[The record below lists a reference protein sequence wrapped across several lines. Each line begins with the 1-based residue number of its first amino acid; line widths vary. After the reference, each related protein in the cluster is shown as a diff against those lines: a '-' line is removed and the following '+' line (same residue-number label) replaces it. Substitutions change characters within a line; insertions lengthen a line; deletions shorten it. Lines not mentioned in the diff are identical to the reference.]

1 MTKILFI
8 TGKLAA
14 QALEDILRTI
24 EPEFDY
30 ELAVMNISVA
40 AFMTVDWI
48 ARRLNVTGDY
58 DLVMVPGYCRGD
70 LSAIEALTGAK
81 AVRGTKDLKDIP
93 FYFGQQRI
101 SAGYGEYH
109 KYQTKILAEIVDASL
124 LSLEEILAQAEYY
137 RASGADIIDL
147 GWQANSDFPEVEQTV
162 AALKERGFIVSLDTF
177 NRKDV
182 LRAKRVGFDYLLSVN
197 SHNLDL
203 ARELSCRVVV
213 IPDPGGGLDSL
224 ERNIAQLEAWGVDYI
239 IDPIIEP
246 INFGFVESIL
256 RYRQVRERHPDA
268 KILMGIANI
277 TELIDADSTG
287 VNALMMG
294 IVTELN
300 INYVLMTEVISW
312 AQGAVREVNIA
323 RKLMGYAQHNHIL
336 PKHIDERLI
345 TVKDPPHIPYTE
357 GELRAIQAKVKDRNF
372 RIFTD
377 DKAIYVFN
385 NQLFIKETDSDIQH
399 IFEQIRVKDTGHA
412 FYLGK
417 ELQKATQAVRLK
429 KKYVQDEPLRWGY
442 LSGDILTKILTLPLY
457 EKRFH

>member
-14 QALEDILRTI
+14 QALEDILRAM

-30 ELAVMNISVA
+30 ELTVMNISVA

-58 DLVMVPGYCRGD
+58 HLVMVPGYCRGD

-81 AVRGTKDLKDIP
+81 AVRGPKDLKDIP
-93 FYFGQQRI
+93 FYFGQQHI
-101 SAGYGEYH
+101 SASYGEYH
-109 KYQTKILAEIVDASL
+109 KYQTKILAEIVDAPL

-162 AALKERGFIVSLDTF
+162 AALKERRFIVSLDTF
-177 NRKDV
+177 NREDV

-203 ARELSCRVVV
+203 TRELSCRVVV

-256 RYRQVRERHPDA
+256 RYHQMRQRHPDA
-268 KILMGIANI
+268 EILMGIGNI

-294 IVTELN
+294 IATELN
-300 INYVLMTEVISW
+300 INYILTTEVISW
-312 AQGAVREVNIA
+312 TQGAVREVNIA
-323 RKLMGYAQHNHIL
+323 RKLMSYAHHNHIL
-336 PKHIDERLI
+336 PKHVDEGLI
-345 TVKDPPHIPYTE
+345 TVKGLPHTPYTE
-357 GELRAIQAKVKDRNF
+357 DELRAMQAKVKDRNF

-377 DKAIYVFN
+377 DEAIYVFN
-385 NQLFIKETDSDIQH
+385 NQLFIKETAGDIQR
-399 IFEQIRVKDTGHA
+399 IFQQLGVEDGRHA
-412 FYLGK
+412 FYLGE
-417 ELQKATQAVRLK
+417 ELQKAAQAVRLR
-429 KKYVQDEPLRWGY
+429 KKYVQDEPLCWGY
-442 LSGDILTKILTLPLY
+442 LSRDCL
-457 EKRFH
+457 

>member
-8 TGKLAA
+8 TGKLAG
-14 QALEDILRTI
+14 QALEDTLRAM

-30 ELAVMNISVA
+30 EVAVMNIGVA

-48 ARRLNVTGDY
+48 ARWLDVTGDY
-58 DLVMVPGYCRGD
+58 DLVMVPAYCRGD

-81 AVRGTKDLKDIP
+81 AVRGPKDLKDIP
-93 FYFGQQRI
+93 FYFGHQRI

-109 KYQTKILAEIVDASL
+109 KYQPKILAEIVDAPL

-177 NRKDV
+177 NREDV
-182 LRAKRVGFDYLLSVN
+182 LRANRVGFDYLLSVN
-197 SHNLDL
+197 SYNLDL

-213 IPDPGGGLDSL
+213 IPDAGGGLDSL
-224 ERNIAQLEAWGVDYI
+224 ERNIAQLKAWSVEYI

-256 RYRQVRERHPDA
+256 CYRRVRERHPDA
-268 KILMGIANI
+268 EILMGIANI

-294 IVTELN
+294 IATELN
-300 INYVLMTEVISW
+300 INYVLTTEVISW

-323 RKLMGYAQHNHIL
+323 RKLMGYAQHKHIL
-336 PKHIDERLI
+336 PKHIDEELI
-345 TVKDPPHIPYTE
+345 TVKDPPHTPYTE
-357 GELRAIQAKVKDRNF
+357 GELRAMQAKVKDRNF

-377 DKAIYVFN
+377 DEAIYVFN
-385 NQLFIKETDSDIQH
+385 NQLFIKETDRDIQR
-399 IFEQIRVKDTGHA
+399 IFERLRVKDAGHA

-417 ELQKATQAVRLK
+417 ELQKATQAIRLR

-442 LSGDILTKILTLPLY
+442 LSRDTLM
-457 EKRFH
+457 

>member
-1 MTKILFI
+1 MHLEFYSEGGNTITKILFI

-14 QALEDILRTI
+14 RALEDTFKSMGS
-24 EPEFDY
+24 EFDC

-40 AFMTVDWI
+40 AFMTADWI
-48 ARRLNVTGDY
+48 ARRLNVNSNY
-58 DLVMVPGYCRGD
+58 DMVMVPGYCRGD

-81 AVRGTKDLKDIP
+81 VVRGTKHLKDIP
-93 FYFGQQRI
+93 FYFGHQRT
-101 SAGYGEYH
+101 SDEYGEYH
-109 KYQTKILAEIVDASL
+109 KYQVKIFAEIVDAPL

-137 RASGADIIDL
+137 RTSGADIIDL
-147 GWQANSDFPEVEQTV
+147 GWQVNSDFPEVEQTV

-177 NRKDV
+177 NREDV
-182 LRAKRVGFDYLLSVN
+182 LRAERIGFDYLLSVN

-203 ARELSCRVVV
+203 ARELSCQVVV
-213 IPDPGGGLDSL
+213 IPDIGEGLDSL
-224 ERNIAQLEAWGVDYI
+224 ERNIAKLEAWGVAYI

-246 INFGFVESIL
+246 INFGFVESIM

-268 KILMGIANI
+268 DILMGIANI

-287 VNALMMG
+287 VNALLMG

-300 INYVLMTEVISW
+300 INYVLTTEVISW
-312 AQGAVREVNIA
+312 TQGAVREVNIA

-336 PKHIDERLI
+336 PKHIDEGLI

-357 GELRAIQAKVKDRNF
+357 DELRTMQSKVKDRNF

-377 DKAIYVFN
+377 DEAIYVFN
-385 NQLFIKETDSDIQH
+385 KQIFVKETDSDIQR
-399 IFEQIRVKDTGHA
+399 IFEQLCVKDAGHA

-417 ELQKATQAVRLK
+417 ELQKAAQAVQLR

-442 LSGDILTKILTLPLY
+442 LSRDTQ
-457 EKRFH
+457 

>member
-1 MTKILFI
+1 MPKILFI

-14 QALEDILRTI
+14 RALEDTLKSM
-24 EPEFDY
+24 ESEFDC

-40 AFMTVDWI
+40 AFMTADWI
-48 ARRLNVTGDY
+48 ARRLNVTGNY
-58 DLVMVPGYCRGD
+58 DLVMVPGYCLGD
-70 LSAIEALTGAK
+70 LSAIEALTGAEV
-81 AVRGTKDLKDIP
+81 VRGTKHLKDIP
-93 FYFGQQRI
+93 FYFGRQHI
-101 SAGYGEYH
+101 SADYGEYH
-109 KYQTKILAEIVDASL
+109 EHQVKILAEIVDAPL

-147 GWQANSDFPEVEQTV
+147 GWQANSDFPEVEQTL

-177 NRKDV
+177 NSGDV
-182 LRAKRVGFDYLLSVN
+182 LRAKRVGFDYLLSVD

-203 ARELSCRVVV
+203 ARELSCQVVV

-224 ERNIAQLEAWGVDYI
+224 ERNITKLEAWGVAYI

-268 KILMGIANI
+268 DILMGIANI

-287 VNALMMG
+287 VNALLMG

-300 INYVLMTEVISW
+300 INYVLTTEVISW
-312 AQGAVREVNIA
+312 TQGAVREVNIA

-336 PKHIDERLI
+336 PKHIDESLI

-357 GELRAIQAKVKDRNF
+357 GELRTMQSKVKDRNF

-377 DKAIYVFN
+377 DKAIYLFN
-385 NQLFIKETDSDIQH
+385 NQIFVKETDSDIQR
-399 IFEQIRVKDTGHA
+399 IFEQLGIKDAGYA

-417 ELQKATQAVRLK
+417 ELQKATQAVRLR

-442 LSGDILTKILTLPLY
+442 LSGDTPTL
-457 EKRFH
+457 

>member
-1 MTKILFI
+1 M
-8 TGKLAA
+8 
-14 QALEDILRTI
+14 

-48 ARRLNVTGDY
+48 RRRLNVTGDY

-93 FYFGQQRI
+93 FYFGHQRI

-109 KYQTKILAEIVDASL
+109 KDQPKILAEIVDVPL

-177 NRKDV
+177 NREDV

-197 SHNLDL
+197 GHNLDL

-213 IPDPGGGLDSL
+213 IPDPEGGLDSL

-239 IDPIIEP
+239 IDPI
-246 INFGFVESIL
+246 
-256 RYRQVRERHPDA
+256 
-268 KILMGIANI
+268 
-277 TELIDADSTG
+277 DADSTG

-294 IVTELN
+294 IATELN
-300 INYVLMTEVISW
+300 INYILMTEVISW
-312 AQGAVREVNIA
+312 AQGAVREGNIA
-323 RKLMGYAQHNHIL
+323 RKLMGYAQDNHIL
-336 PKHIDERLI
+336 PKHIDEGLI
-345 TVKDPPHIPYTE
+345 TVKDPPHTPYTE
-357 GELRAIQAKVKDRNF
+357 GELRAMQAKVRDRNLRIF
-372 RIFTD
+372 TDDKAIYVFKVRDRNLRIFTD

-385 NQLFIKETDSDIQH
+385 NRLFIKETDGDIQR
-399 IFEQIRVKDTGHA
+399 IFEQLHVTDARHA

-417 ELQKATQAVRLK
+417 ELQKANQAVRLR

-442 LSGDILTKILTLPLY
+442 LSRDTPMS
-457 EKRFH
+457 

>member
-14 QALEDILRTI
+14 PALEDILRAM

-48 ARRLNVTGDY
+48 ARRLNITGDY

-70 LSAIEALTGAK
+70 LPVIEALTGTK

-93 FYFGQQRI
+93 FYFGHQRL
-101 SAGYGEYH
+101 SADYGEYH
-109 KYQTKILAEIVDASL
+109 TYQPKILAEIVDAPL

-147 GWQANSDFPEVEQTV
+147 GWPANSDFPEVEQTV
-162 AALKERGFIVSLDTF
+162 AALKERGFSVSLDTF
-177 NRKDV
+177 NREDV

-197 SHNLDL
+197 GHNLDL

-213 IPDPGGGLDSL
+213 IPDPGRGLDSL

-268 KILMGIANI
+268 EILMGIANI

-294 IVTELN
+294 IAIELN
-300 INYVLMTEVISW
+300 TNYILTTEVISW
-312 AQGAVREVNIA
+312 TQGAVREVNIA
-323 RKLMGYAQHNHIL
+323 RKLMSYAQHNHML
-336 PKHIDERLI
+336 PKHIDEGLI
-345 TVKDPPHIPYTE
+345 TVKDLPHTPYTE
-357 GELRAIQAKVKDRNF
+357 DELRAMQAKVKDRNF

-377 DKAIYVFN
+377 DEAIYVFN
-385 NQLFIKETDSDIQH
+385 NQLFIKETATDIQR
-399 IFEQIRVKDTGHA
+399 IFGQLGVKDAGHA
-412 FYLGK
+412 FYLGE
-417 ELQKATQAVRLK
+417 ELQKAAQAVRLR

-442 LSGDILTKILTLPLY
+442 LSKDILTS
-457 EKRFH
+457 

>member
-14 QALEDILRTI
+14 QALEDILRAM

-48 ARRLNVTGDY
+48 ARRLNVTADY

-70 LSAIEALTGAK
+70 LSAIEALTAAK
-81 AVRGTKDLKDIP
+81 AVRGPKDLKDIP

-101 SAGYGEYH
+101 SADYSEYH
-109 KYQTKILAEIVDASL
+109 EYQTKILAEIVDAPL

-147 GWQANSDFPEVEQTV
+147 GWQANSDFPEVGQTV

-182 LRAKRVGFDYLLSVN
+182 LQAKRVGFDYLLSIN

-224 ERNIAQLEAWGVDYI
+224 ERNIAQLEAWGIEYI
-239 IDPIIEP
+239 IDPIIQP

-268 KILMGIANI
+268 EILMGIANI
-277 TELIDADSTG
+277 SELIDADSTG
-287 VNALMMG
+287 INALMMG

-300 INYVLMTEVISW
+300 INYVLITEVISW
-312 AQGAVREVNIA
+312 AHGAVREVNIG

-345 TVKDPPHIPYTE
+345 TVKDPPHILYTE
-357 GELRAIQAKVKDRNF
+357 GELRAMQAKVKDRNF

-385 NQLFIKETDSDIQH
+385 NQLFIKQTDSDIQH
-399 IFEQIRVKDTGHA
+399 IFEQIGVKDAGHA
-412 FYLGK
+412 FYIGK
-417 ELQKATQAVRLK
+417 ELQKATQAVRLG

-442 LSGDILTKILTLPLY
+442 LSSDT
-457 EKRFH
+457 